1 MRIRTEIILIIAI
14 LFMAIIG
21 GVSANDDSQSSD
33 VVSIADDSSLVDL
46 KVNDAADE
54 TAASNESTLSTS
66 DSVIEED
73 SAETDEVADA
83 VSVSDSNDI
92 AEVKDTKAG
101 SNNNNVLGAS
111 ADQDMLGATLIS
123 LQDAIDGTTAGG
135 TLNVAQDYT
144 VGTNTAEYAR
154 IVINKDIT
162 IRGRTG
168 TGYYAQDIDRTFD
181 ANGRGTIIEITGTRT
196 VTFRHIIFAN
206 AGTGQNE
213 GGAVIVDAGSTVIF
227 EYCQF
232 IDNSHNGNGG
242 AVSING
248 GGTVTFTNC
257 EFSGNHASGD
267 GGAVYA
273 AGYNQNTQLNTQLTF
288 SDCTFDKNTADGD
301 GAAISSTESAA
312 NYKGLS
318 CSVTN
323 CEFTNNAAKG
333 DAAVYLAFRTVT
345 LTQCDFENNTGYTN
359 GGAVYISANNALNIA
374 NSNFINNKA
383 TSTAANYEG
392 KGGAIRISSA
402 ASLTLNNC
410 LFENNAAMFGGAVY
424 TPVTTTFINSRF
436 RDNIGTSNGGAVYN
450 DASNS
455 VFRNNCEFTRNEA
468 TDGGAIYLTDSSN
481 NIQVTD
487 CQFTDNEAMN
497 DGGAIMGAS
506 NINNLQIT
514 TSTFTGNRAD
524 SDGGAISLGQNS
536 NYFTVNN
543 CDFSSNHA
551 TRYGGCIFF
560 ESSGEHINIYDTDF
574 NDNFASSG
582 GVMLLYSSA
591 GDLTYADVNI
601 LRCNFI
607 DNNCTSTDVR
617 YGGSAL
623 GFNWAHDVLIQNCKF
638 DGNNASSS
646 NGAVMLDYCYDFD
659 VNNCNFTNNYA
670 GRFGGAFYVYNAIPT
685 SYANVSFANCK
696 FDKNTAIRSGGAI
709 ATTLFSVADNTGRIY
724 RDWKI
729 IDCEFTNNQAT
740 LSGGALYLPW
750 ATGLTINNIPFI
762 NNTAGDTG
770 AMYWSGNKLALTS
783 VNFTNNKATSGDAG
797 ALYLGAGN
805 NSITEV
811 SLVDAVNFISNSANA
826 NGGAVAGV
834 ASNVNIIND
843 KFDDNTAGGNGGA
856 IYWNGGSN
864 VNIASD
870 NFTDNNATN
879 AGAIGIYGTVNANI
893 HDSKFENNNA
903 IESAGAIW
911 FNSRDGSIY
920 SCDFTN
926 NIAGADAGAIMLAS
940 TGQTVQDCTF
950 TSNSA
955 GGKGGAIYDIGVAAN
970 NANFIKDSTFVQ
982 NQAYDGG
989 AVYLTDG
996 KDTQIYN
1003 STFTG
1008 NIASHNG
1015 GAAYITVDGIH
1026 YVDYDLFKHTGIY
1039 DETSERVTWNKEGR
1053 DYVYSSL
1060 FQNNIDYFMN
1070 VTNVV
1075 DGLTAVITVTV
1086 PTDASKSRNGKVRFE
1101 VSYTNSTGTYITV
1114 YELDNF
1120 DGSGIVTLNLPSS
1133 DVGHYDVVV
1142 SFSENTY
1149 LRKQFNVSYDIV
1161 DPRGDFEILQSLV
1174 NNAIINNFTELTLK
1188 RSYTFTPGDAE
1199 NPLDFDWLEIE
1210 VNAPLIINGN
1220 GWTIDSLGFCRIFNI
1235 TSENVVIKNLKLING
1250 NNATDGGAIYWSGS
1264 NGTVDNVYFLNNT
1277 AKSDGGAIYF
1287 DSLAVGCK
1295 VINSTFEN
1303 NTAGDDGGAID
1314 WNATTGVL
1322 NGTTFIN
1329 NKAGDNG
1336 GALCREENA
1345 AGGYGYNNIF
1355 YNNTAYQ
1362 GGAIAWMKSEN
1373 ININHYTFVDNAA
1386 EVSGGAIYVGEG
1398 SGNCIVSNSYFE
1410 GNNVTST
1417 DDGHGGAIEWYAQS
1431 GAVFTSTFNDNHAY
1445 KGGAIFV
1452 GRTSGDI
1459 NITDSIFENNT
1470 AVSNGGA
1477 IDVNASSVIIT
1488 GSTLTGNTA
1497 QNGGAIYVG
1506 GSGEHNSVTS
1516 CTFTNNNATGNG
1528 GAIDWAAS
1536 NGNILN
1542 SKFEYNNAENGGA
1555 VYIGGSA
1562 EAGSIIGSVF
1572 NFNHASENGG
1582 AVDWNSTIGRLINS
1596 TFYNNTAKFGGAA
1609 YRGANST
1616 GGFGYNNTFILNH
1629 AELDGGAID
1638 WNSAGGN
1645 ITGSKFYDNTAG
1657 RNGGAVYVGAVGATA
1672 YITDGLFIGNNATG
1686 NGGAV
1691 DWAASNGHILDST
1704 FEYNNAEN
1712 GGAVYIGG
1720 SAEAG
1725 SIIGS
1730 VFNFNHASEN
1740 GGAVDWNSTIGR
1752 LINSTFYNNTAKF
1765 GGAAYRGANSTGGFG
1780 YNNTFILN
1788 HAELD
1793 GGAIDWNSAGGNIT
1807 GSKFYDNT
1815 AGRNGGAVYVGA
1827 VGATA
1832 YITDGLFIGNNATGN
1847 GGAVDWAASN
1857 GHILRST
1864 FENNHAGN
1872 DGGAV
1877 LVGGDA
1883 QEGSIIN
1890 STFKNNIAG
1899 RDGGAVDWNAA
1910 GGNIT
1915 NSEFTENA
1923 AGRDG
1928 GAIYV
1933 GAEGATTYIVDS
1945 TFVGNNATQD
1955 GGAVNWES
1963 SNGHVVTST
1972 FDYNNAGRNGGALFV
1987 GGSSSNGTVVNSTFN
2002 YNHAGENG
2010 GAIDWNS
2017 TVGKLS
2023 NSNFTF
2029 NTAKYGG
2036 ATFRGANATGGYGY
2050 NNRYIS
2056 NYAEINGGAIDWNAT
2071 GGNITH
2077 SYFYNNTAG
2086 ENGGALFVGAHGAT
2100 AYITD
2105 AVFEENKAGNRGG
2118 AIDIF
2123 ASNTHIMNS
2132 NFTDNTADYGGA
2144 VFAGNNAQLSEI
2156 TNSTFANNQA
2166 TYNGGAVDWNAS
2178 SGIITDSRFEQ
2189 NTADYG
2195 GAVFV
2200 GTSSNDGY
2208 IIGSNFTNN
2217 AANVRGGAVDW
2228 NGSSGHVNDSIFE
2241 GNEAI
2246 DGGAMYLGSGASNG
2260 NVYNCSFVSNRADG
2274 TRGKGGAILFHT
2286 VDQIYV
2292 GASNFTSNSADHA
2305 GAIYIEECNGAVIE
2319 TSEFTSNSANN
2330 DGAIHWQGEN
2340 GILRDSLFTSNTATE
2355 DAGAIGWKGVSSNIT
2370 NVTFDKNSAGG
2381 KAGAIYWVNVSD
2393 DEISNVTFTENRAF
2407 EGGAV
2412 YWESGNGVIYDAV
2425 FDSNVAFE
2433 RGGAVY
2439 ITGLSGNALR
2449 NATFTSN
2456 QAPGY
2461 FNPQGIE
2468 YGEGGAIYIT
2478 DSDNME
2484 LKDLTIENSFAA
2496 LKGGAI
2502 FVNNTDDSILDDLT
2516 FKDNR
2521 ANKVGGTIYWEGSA
2535 NATIYEISINGS
2547 VAHDEGGAI
2556 YLTGVEGLLENITLD
2571 QTTSS
2576 YASGGAIYANG
2587 NITINNATL
2596 TNFKSLNDVAAAIL
2610 FDGGNSTI
2618 ANSTL
2623 TGNNAIVVGENTEAH
2638 IIKNT
2643 IRDSP
2648 DTGYAVLN
2656 EGTLYLDGN
2665 DFDDVIINAGVIETQ
2680 TYTIV
2685 LGNKTVNVTAGSN
2698 VELNATIVDDT
2709 KNNDI
2714 VVVESFKFNVTNSGT
2729 LIDST
2734 YSGRA
2739 NYGTFGNVAQGKYV
2753 ISASDVGLKV
2763 NDILTGTILV
2773 KTTNNIKFNITQI
2786 NEGENVTIKME
2797 LVPADDTYPYEGNI
2811 SVIVNGTPYE
2821 VEVVDGVGTLK
2832 LYNLSKGTY
2841 PVTATYL
2848 GDDYHNN
2855 STNATFFVVNLRET
2869 QITIVA
2875 NNVTYGQNVTAIATT
2890 NANGTVQFLLNGK
2903 TIAEIVDGV
2912 ATWNITGL
2920 EPGVY
2925 EISVM
2930 YTGNGYF
2937 AMNHNQTTFEVYKNN
2952 ASIESIDF
2960 APVVHVGEANTIT
2973 VTMANVTSGII
2984 TIEVNGTNYTASIVN
2999 KVAKL
3004 NVTLPVGKDYA
3015 VNAYFTGDKY
3025 FNPTNMTGGTFEV
3038 TAKNVTVINITS
3050 LDVVVV
3056 DGSLIINFTTNTD
3069 AALNA
3074 TVNGKAVT
3082 LVDNQYTADTSAAGT
3097 YTLIV
3102 TSPETAK
3109 FSAGYNT
3116 TVFTVVK
3123 HNSTVDISI
3132 EKENYTV
3139 GSDFTIIVTTNAT
3152 GVVVTINGKTCEL
3165 DEDGK
3170 VVVDTTALTAGEY
3183 VVTATVAENNK
3194 YYGNTTSK
3202 EFNIL
3207 KADSTVNVTAESVVY
3222 GNDTEII
3229 VKVPAN
3235 QTGTVTINVNNKNYT
3250 VGIENG
3256 EAKLTIPK
3264 LNVGDYTVKVVY
3276 AGNNVFN
3283 PSNNTTSFS
3292 VTPADLTASVTA
3304 RNITVSDNSTFTV
3317 DVNSDFKGNVSITV
3331 DGVTYNGT
3339 VKSVIQMANLTAGNK
3354 TATVTFYGDG
3364 NYNDLTLD
3372 VNFTVSKLDPTIRV
3386 VDNHDGT
3393 VTVIVPDDATGEVNV
3408 TVEGKNFT
3416 ATIVNGTAVVALE
3429 NVSSGQHNITVSY
3442 PGDDNYNNA
3451 TLNATVDIRQ
3461 SDVPIDVTVQ
3471 NITVGDVETIV
3482 VSVGNNATGNVTI
3495 YIDGKEYTEVIENGN
3510 ATFVISDLTA
3520 GNKTVAVSYNGDK
3533 KHVGNSTSANFVVSK
3548 RASWITVNVEATTV
3562 GSPVTIN
3569 VEIPSNATGSVVID
3583 VDGTNYTITTSAGK
3597 GSLTID
3603 GVGNVTHDV
3612 KVTYLGDGQYLN
3624 STNSTT
3630 YGLSKL
3636 PSTVTVEA
3644 ENIYEGEVATLN
3656 ITVTAGATGNV
3667 TIVIM
3672 NGTTVEYEKTV
3683 GVTNGKITVSVP
3695 GLTDGEKTVQVTYNG
3710 DDKYLSNSNSTTLT
3724 VDIKDAVLITSDV
3737 TSYYNKTNFT
3747 VRLADS
3753 SNDPIAN
3760 KVIKVVVNGKTYT
3773 AVTDEY
3779 GDAVIE
3785 LELPLGKFTAE
3796 TSYTDAQ
3803 GNVTSVNNTIT
3814 MLSSIEASDMTR
3826 GWNSPYDYF
3835 AGFYDGNGNVLANQK
3850 VTFIVNGN
3858 SYTVET
3864 DANGIGYLKL
3874 KLAVGEY
3881 NVTVINDAT
3890 GEVVIK
3896 QTTIVKRIIENKD
3909 ITMDFVD
3916 GTYYVARV
3924 IGDDGNPVG
3933 AGEFVDVY
3941 INTVHYSCRTEKDG
3955 YLRLQINLNPAT
3967 YNVTVE
3973 YKTYKVSNKVV
3984 VKQTLKL
3991 VKKTIS
3997 IKRGKTLVLKA
4008 TLKWSNG
4015 KAIKGKKII
4024 FNFKGKNYSA
4034 KTNSKGLAK
4043 VTIKGSVTKKIKKG
4057 KKYFYS
4063 AKYLTNRVKGTIKFK

>member
-1 MRIRTEIILIIAI
+1 MRFRTEIILMIVII
-14 LFMAIIG
+14 FMAIIG
-21 GVSANDDSQSSD
+21 GVSANEDNHAGDA
-33 VVSIADDSSLVDL
+33 VSVADDSSLADM
-46 KVNDAADE
+46 KTNDVAE
-54 TAASNESTLSTS
+54 VTVTGNGSTLSTS
-66 DSVIEED
+66 DPVNENEL
-73 SAETDEVADA
+73 AETGDS
-83 VSVSDSNDI
+83 VSVSN
-92 AEVKDTKAG
+92 
-101 SNNNNVLGAS
+101 SNNGVLGAS
-111 ADQDMLGATLIS
+111 ADQEVLGATFNELNTLITS
-123 LQDAIDGTTAGG
+123 QGNTKNLNNDYDSGYRAITISKNLVVNGNNHIIDAYGQGRIFSITGAYTVTFNDVTFKNARTTGNNDGGVFSVTGGATLTFNNCTFIDNAARDGGAIYVYSTSASMTLTNCKFIGNNGRTSGGAVYAYMRSISIDGCVFEDNTGYDEGG
-135 TLNVAQDYT
+135 AIHLRSLSTETNIRNSNFTNNRATSVVEGDEGIGGGIRVNNVRNP
-144 VGTNTAEYAR
+144 VN
-154 IVINKDIT
+154 VINCIFTDNFAY
-162 IRGRTG
+162 RGAG
-168 TGYYAQDIDRTFD
+168 IYSPYGA
-181 ANGRGTIIEITGTRT
+181 ASSEITGSKFYNNTAT
-196 VTFRHIIFAN
+196 
-206 AGTGQNE
+206 
-213 GGAVIVDAGSTVIF
+213 SL
-227 EYCQF
+227 
-232 IDNSHNGNGG
+232 
-242 AVSING
+242 G
-248 GGTVTFTNC
+248 GGMYWNANSTTFTNC
-257 EFSGNHASGD
+257 EFSGNEANNGAGLFLAYAVFNTQITDCTFTDNKASNEGGAIMGIYYENNLRVTGSTFTANTALNGGAIALGQNSHNFYLNNCKFSENKATDYGGCIYFETNGD
-267 GGAVYA
+267 NVNILNSNFSDNVASSGGAIDLFASLTEDSYNTVNIINCQFTGNNATSSDSRYGGSAVALNWANDVTIQNCLFDANNANANGAVYLD
-273 AGYNQNTQLNTQLTF
+273 YTY
-288 SDCTFDKNTADGD
+288 DV
-301 GAAISSTESAA
+301 E
-312 NYKGLS
+312 
-318 CSVTN
+318 VTDSK
-323 CEFTNNAAKG
+323 FTNNNAGGLGGGLFAYDVING
-333 DAAVYLAFRTVT
+333 ATIIFTR
-345 LTQCDFENNTGYTN
+345 CDFENNTAG
-359 GGAVYISANNALNIA
+359 S
-374 NSNFINNKA
+374 
-383 TSTAANYEG
+383 
-392 KGGAIRISSA
+392 
-402 ASLTLNNC
+402 
-410 LFENNAAMFGGAVY
+410 
-424 TPVTTTFINSRF
+424 
-436 RDNIGTSNGGAVYN
+436 
-450 DASNS
+450 
-455 VFRNNCEFTRNEA
+455 
-468 TDGGAIYLTDSSN
+468 
-481 NIQVTD
+481 
-487 CQFTDNEAMN
+487 
-497 DGGAIMGAS
+497 
-506 NINNLQIT
+506 
-514 TSTFTGNRAD
+514 
-524 SDGGAISLGQNS
+524 GGAIS
-536 NYFTVNN
+536 
-543 CDFSSNHA
+543 
-551 TRYGGCIFF
+551 
-560 ESSGEHINIYDTDF
+560 
-574 NDNFASSG
+574 
-582 GVMLLYSSA
+582 
-591 GDLTYADVNI
+591 
-601 LRCNFI
+601 
-607 DNNCTSTDVR
+607 
-617 YGGSAL
+617 
-623 GFNWAHDVLIQNCKF
+623 
-638 DGNNASSS
+638 
-646 NGAVMLDYCYDFD
+646 
-659 VNNCNFTNNYA
+659 TN
-670 GRFGGAFYVYNAIPT
+670 
-685 SYANVSFANCK
+685 
-696 FDKNTAIRSGGAI
+696 
-709 ATTLFSVADNTGRIY
+709 LFSVNYENLGNVY
-724 RDWKI
+724 RNWQI
-729 IDCEFTNNQAT
+729 TDCDFINNGAT
-740 LSGGALYLPW
+740 SSGGALYLPW
-750 ATGLTINNIPFI
+750 TTGLVINNVPFE
-762 NNTAGDTG
+762 NNSAGANG
-770 AMYWSGNKLALTS
+770 AMYWSGDSLSITG
-783 VNFTNNKATSGDAG
+783 VNFTNNKATSGDCG
-797 ALYLGAGN
+797 ALYIGVGTGSA
-805 NSITEV
+805 SAH
-811 SLVDAVNFISNSANA
+811 SLVDDVIFENNSAYS
-826 NGGAVAGV
+826 NGGALAGA
-834 ASNVNIIND
+834 ASNVNVTND
-843 KFDDNTAGGNGGA
+843 KFINNKAWYGGA
-856 IYWNGGSN
+856 IYWSGGSN
-864 VNIASD
+864 LTID
-870 NFTDNNATN
+870 NDEFTGNSANN
-879 AGAIGIYGTVNANI
+879 AGAVDIYGTTNAHIYN
-893 HDSKFENNNA
+893 SNFTNNKA
-903 IESAGAIW
+903 TAQAGAVW
-911 FNSRDGSIY
+911 FNSIGGNIFA
-920 SCDFTN
+920 CDFTN
-926 NIAGADAGAIMLAS
+926 NTAGTNGAAIILDS

-950 TSNSA
+950 TNNRA
-955 GGKGGAIYDIGVAAN
+955 GGRGGAIYDTGTGAD
-970 NANFIKDSTFVQ
+970 NANFIKDSAFVE
-982 NQAYDGG
+982 NEAYDGG
-989 AVYLTDG
+989 AAYITDG
-996 KDTQIYN
+996 RITQIYN
-1003 STFTG
+1003 ATFID
-1008 NIASHNG
+1008 NVASHNG

-1026 YVDYDLFKHTGIY
+1026 YVDYDLFKHTGVY
-1039 DETSERVTWNKEGR
+1039 DETSERFTWNMGGR
-1053 DYVYSSL
+1053 DYIYSSL
-1060 FQNNIDYFMN
+1060 LQNNIDYFMN
-1070 VTNVV
+1070 VSHVV
-1075 DGLTAVITVTV
+1075 SGLTAVITVNV
-1086 PTDASKSRNGKVRFE
+1086 PADANKSRNGKVRFE
-1101 VSYTNSTGTYITV
+1101 VTYTNESGSYLTI
-1114 YELDNF
+1114 YELDDF
-1120 DGSGIVTLNLPSS
+1120 DDSGIVTLNLPNSRI
-1133 DVGHYDVVV
+1133 GHYDVIVG
-1142 SFSENTY
+1142 FSEDTY
-1149 LRKQFNVSYDIV
+1149 LYKQFNLSYDV
-1161 DPRGDFEILQSLV
+1161 NDPRGDFEILQDLV
-1174 NNAIINNFTELTLK
+1174 NKAIESHQTELNLT
-1188 RSYTFTPGDAE
+1188 RDYTFTVGNETD
-1199 NPLDFDWLEIE
+1199 PLDFNWLDVDITS
-1210 VNAPLIINGN
+1210 PLIINGN
-1220 GWTIDSLGFCRIFNI
+1220 GWTINALGYCRIFNI
-1235 TSENVVIKNLKLING
+1235 TSDNVVIRNVTLING
-1250 NNATDGGAIYWSGS
+1250 NNATSDGGAIYWSGS
-1264 NGTVDNVYFLNNT
+1264 NGTVESTFFINNT
-1277 AKSDGGAIYF
+1277 ATSDGGAIYYAPTAT
-1287 DSLAVGCK
+1287 DCK
-1295 VINSTFEN
+1295 VIDCTFEN
-1303 NTAGDDGGAID
+1303 NTAGDNGGAID

-1345 AGGYGYNNIF
+1345 AGGYGNNNVFIS
-1355 YNNTAYQ
+1355 NTATQ
-1362 GGAIAWMKSEN
+1362 GGAIAWMKSESIT
-1373 ININHYTFVDNAA
+1373 INKYTFIDNTA
-1386 EVSGGAIYVGEG
+1386 EVSGGAIFVGEG
-1398 SGNCIVSNSYFE
+1398 SGNCIINESYFE
-1410 GNNVTST
+1410 GNNVTRT
-1417 DDGHGGAIEWYAQS
+1417 TGGHGGAIEWYAQS
-1431 GAVFTSTFNDNHAY
+1431 GAVYTSTFNNNHAY

-1452 GRTSGDI
+1452 GQTSGDI
-1459 NITDSIFENNT
+1459 NITDSTFTNNS
-1470 AVSNGGA
+1470 AVANGGA
-1477 IDVNASSVIIT
+1477 IDVNASSVIIVN
-1488 GSTLTGNTA
+1488 SNLSGNTA
-1497 QNGGAIYVG
+1497 ENGGAIYVG

-1528 GAIDWAAS
+1528 GAVDWAAS
-1536 NGNILN
+1536 NGYILE
-1542 SKFEYNNAENGGA
+1542 STFEYNNAENGGA
-1555 VYIGGSA
+1555 VYIGGDASD
-1562 EAGSIIGSVF
+1562 GSIINSTF
-1572 NFNHASENGG
+1572 NYNHANENGG

-1596 TFYNNTAKFGGAA
+1596 TFEGNTAKYGGAT
-1609 YRGANST
+1609 YRGANSA
-1616 GGFGYNNTFILNH
+1616 GGFGYGNTYISNH
-1629 AELDGGAID
+1629 AEINGGAID

-1645 ITGSKFYDNTAG
+1645 ITNSKFYNNTAG
-1657 RNGGAVYVGAVGATA
+1657 GNGGAVYVGAVGATA
-1672 YITDGLFIGNNATG
+1672 YITDSLFEGNNATG

-1691 DWAASNGHILDST
+1691 DWESSNGHILDSK

-1720 SAEAG
+1720 DASEG

-1730 VFNFNHASEN
+1730 EFNYNHANEN

-1752 LINSTFYNNTAKF
+1752 LINSTFEGNTAKY
-1765 GGAAYRGANSTGGFG
+1765 GGATYRGANSEGGFG
-1780 YNNTFILN
+1780 YNNEYRSNI
-1788 HAELD
+1788 AEID
-1793 GGAIDWNSAGGNIT
+1793 GGAIYWNAAAGNIT
-1807 GSKFYDNT
+1807 NSRFYDNI
-1815 AGRNGGAVYVGA
+1815 AGHDGGAVYVGA

-1832 YITDGLFIGNNATGN
+1832 YITDSLFIGNNATEN
-1847 GGAVDWAASN
+1847 GGAVNWESTN
-1857 GHILRST
+1857 GNILRT
-1864 FENNHAGN
+1864 IFESNYAGN
-1872 DGGAV
+1872 DGGAAYI
-1877 LVGGDA
+1877 GGSADA
-1883 QEGSIIN
+1883 GSIVDSEFSYN
-1890 STFKNNIAG
+1890 TAG
-1899 RDGGAVDWNAA
+1899 HDGGAVNWNAA

-1915 NSEFTENA
+1915 NSKFTNNV
-1923 AGRDG
+1923 AGSDG
-1928 GAIYV
+1928 GAIDV
-1933 GAEGATTYIVDS
+1933 EASGATTYVTDS
-1945 TFVGNNATQD
+1945 TFTGNNATEN
-1955 GGAVNWES
+1955 GGAINWES
-1963 SNGHVVTST
+1963 SNGYILNSK
-1972 FDYNNAGRNGGALFV
+1972 FDYNNADLNGGAVFI
-1987 GGSSSNGTVVNSTFN
+1987 GGSATEGSIINSSFS
-2002 YNHAGENG
+2002 YNHANENG

-2017 TVGKLS
+2017 TIGILIG
-2023 NSNFTF
+2023 SNFTF

-2077 SYFYNNTAG
+2077 SYFYNNIAG
-2086 ENGGALFVGAHGAT
+2086 ENGGAVFVGANGAT

-2105 AVFEENKAGNRGG
+2105 AVFEENRAGNRGG

-2123 ASNTHIMNS
+2123 ASDAHIIGS
-2132 NFTDNTADYGGA
+2132 NFTDNSADYGGA
-2144 VFAGNNAQLSEI
+2144 VFAGNNADQSEI
-2156 TNSTFANNQA
+2156 SDSIFLGNSA

-2370 NVTFDKNSAGG
+2370 NVTFDKNTAGG
-2381 KAGAIYWVNVSD
+2381 KAGAIYWVNVSG
-2393 DEISNVTFTENRAF
+2393 DEISNVTFTENQANK
-2407 EGGAV
+2407 GGAV

-2449 NATFTSN
+2449 NATFTLN
-2456 QAPGY
+2456 QATGHY
-2461 FNPQGIE
+2461 NPQGIE
-2468 YGEGGAIYIT
+2468 YGDGGAIYIT

-2484 LKDLTIENSFAA
+2484 LNDLTFENNGAA

-2502 FVNNTDDSILDDLT
+2502 FVNNTDDSVLDDLT

-2521 ANKVGGTIYWEGSA
+2521 VNKVGGTIYWEGST
-2535 NATIYEISINGS
+2535 NVTIYEISINGS

-2596 TNFKSLNDVAAAIL
+2596 TNFQSLNFIANAIML
-2610 FDGGNSTI
+2610 DGGNSTV

-2648 DTGYAVLN
+2648 DEGYAVLN

-2680 TYTIV
+2680 TYTVV
-2685 LGNKTVNVTAGSN
+2685 LGNKTVNATKGDN
-2698 VELNATIVDDT
+2698 VQLNATIVDDT
-2709 KNNDI
+2709 QNNDI
-2714 VVVESFKFNVTNSGT
+2714 VVVETFKFNVTNTGE

-2739 NYGTFGNVAQGKYV
+2739 NYGTFENVAQGKYI

-2763 NDILTGTILV
+2763 NDILTGTLLV
-2773 KTTNNIKFNITQI
+2773 KSPNTIEFNITQI
-2786 NEGENVTIKME
+2786 NEGENVTIKVDLLPE
-2797 LVPADDTYPYEGNI
+2797 DNEFPYEGNI
-2811 SVIVNGTPYE
+2811 SLVVNGTEYNLTIVNGS
-2821 VEVVDGVGTLK
+2821 GILK
-2832 LYNLSKGTY
+2832 LHDVPAGTY
-2841 PVTATYL
+2841 PVTATYP
-2848 GDDYHNN
+2848 GDDYHTSSTN
-2855 STNATFFVVNLRET
+2855 STNLIVNLRET
-2869 QITIVA
+2869 QIIIVA

-2920 EPGVY
+2920 EPDVY
-2925 EISVM
+2925 EITVI
-2930 YTGNGYF
+2930 YPGNAYF
-2937 AMNHNQTTFEVYKNN
+2937 ATNYNQTTFEVYKNN

-2960 APVVHVGEANTIT
+2960 APVVHVGEANTII
-2973 VTMANVTSGII
+2973 VTMANVTSGVI

-3015 VNAYFTGDKY
+3015 VKAYFTGDKY

-3038 TAKNVTVINITS
+3038 TAKNVTIINITS
-3050 LDVVVV
+3050 LEVVEV
-3056 DGSLIINFTTNTD
+3056 DGRLIINFTTNTD

-3074 TVNGKAVT
+3074 TVNGKPIT
-3082 LVDNQYTADTSAAGT
+3082 LVNNAYDANTTVAGT

-3109 FSAGYNT
+3109 FSAGYNM

-3123 HNSTVDISI
+3123 HNSTADISI
-3132 EKENYTV
+3132 AQENYTA
-3139 GSDFTIIVTTNAT
+3139 GSNFTITVTTNAPN
-3152 GVVVTINGKTCEL
+3152 VVVTINGKTYEL
-3165 DEDGK
+3165 DGDGK
-3170 VVVDTTALTAGEY
+3170 VIVNTTALAAGEY
-3183 VVTATVAENNK
+3183 TVVATVTEDAK
-3194 YYGNTTSK
+3194 YYGNTSSK
-3202 EFNIL
+3202 VFNIV
-3207 KADSTVNVTAESVVY
+3207 KANSTVNVTVENVVY
-3222 GNDTEII
+3222 GNDAEIV
-3229 VKVPAN
+3229 VKVPVN
-3235 QTGTVTINVNNKNYT
+3235 QTGTVSINVNNQNYT
-3250 VGIENG
+3250 VEINNG
-3256 EAKLTIPK
+3256 EARLPISD

-3276 AGNNVFN
+3276 AGDNSFN

-3339 VKSVIQMANLTAGNK
+3339 VKSIIEMAKLTAGNK

-3393 VTVIVPDDATGEVNV
+3393 VTVIVPDGATGEVNV

-3656 ITVTAGATGNV
+3656 ITVTTGATGNV

-3753 SNDPIAN
+3753 SNNPIAH
-3760 KVIKVVVNGKTYT
+3760 KQIQVVVNGKTYT